1 MVVPISELQW
11 TTVPMGKFR
20 TLMLSPQIK
29 EGKVFGSEEPIK
41 IWVSVDP
48 QHIPV
53 KIESKLKI
61 GNISFQLEGTKII
74 EEKEK

>member
-1 MVVPISELQW
+1 MIVPVSELQW
-11 TTVPMGKFR
+11 TTVPIGKFR
-20 TLMLSPQIK
+20 TFMLTPQVK

-53 KIESKLKI
+53 KIESKLKV
-61 GNISFQLEGTKII
+61 GSISFQLEDII
-74 EEKEK
+74 NSEEGK